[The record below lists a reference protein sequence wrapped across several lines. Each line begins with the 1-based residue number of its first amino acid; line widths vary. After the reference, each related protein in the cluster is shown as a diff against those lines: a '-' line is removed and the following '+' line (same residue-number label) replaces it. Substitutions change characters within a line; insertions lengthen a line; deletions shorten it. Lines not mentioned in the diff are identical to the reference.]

1 MGQFAI
7 VDKSID
13 NAARINVLRNVSRT
27 ERKYFDVDI
36 VVQNESIVI

>member
-13 NAARINVLRNVSRT
+13 NAARINVSRNVSRT